1 MVRLTQPGGNFTGAL
16 ISIYIFM
23 VVIGLQAATRFL
35 PFALTLGESRRTYYL
50 GTVLLIVALRTLYAS
65 MLTVLWAVEGA
76 TNGWGLQLHYFR
88 MPWILDGPWYQV
100 LVTNGVLLALVFL
113 FGLWC
118 GLIHRRF
125 GLIGTVAFL
134 GLWSIL
140 RVGAVLLVT
149 WRQWWP
155 AVGSFLSDLDVLA
168 ASGMLA
174 LAAAA
179 VAGGGYLTIRRIT
192 V

>member
-1 MVRLTQPGGNFTGAL
+1 
-16 ISIYIFM
+16 
-23 VVIGLQAATRFL
+23 
-35 PFALTLGESRRTYYL
+35 
-50 GTVLLIVALRTLYAS
+50 
-65 MLTVLWAVEGA
+65 
-76 TNGWGLQLHYFR
+76 

-113 FGLWC
+113 IGLWT
-118 GLIHRRF
+118 GLIYRRF
-125 GLIGTVAFL
+125 GLIGTLAFF
-134 GLWSIL
+134 GLWTVL
-140 RVGAVLLVT
+140 GVGAVLLVT

-155 AVGSFLSDLDVLA
+155 AVGSSQSDLDALA

-192 V
+192 G

>member
-1 MVRLTQPGGNFTGAL
+1 MVRLTQPSGNFTGAL
-16 ISIYIFM
+16 VTISISIYIFM

-50 GTVLLIVALRTLYAS
+50 GTVLLIVALCALYAS
-65 MLTVLWAVEGA
+65 LLTVLWAVEGA

-88 MPWILDGPWYQV
+88 VPWILDGPWYQV

-125 GLIGTVAFL
+125 GLSARWRSSGLRHAGSMCRCKSPVARS
-134 GLWSIL
+134 GSSPS
-140 RVGAVLLVT
+140 ACPT
-149 WRQWWP
+149 RQ
-155 AVGSFLSDLDVLA
+155 
-168 ASGMLA
+168 
-174 LAAAA
+174 
-179 VAGGGYLTIRRIT
+179 
-192 V
+192 